1 MKEHGDQEILRLLQ
15 SADTAEADRALK
27 YLYERLYKMVQH
39 FIMTNNGT
47 ANEVEDIFQDGMVV
61 LYNQVRRPGF
71 TLTSTISTYFYSIC
85 RNLWL
90 KQLRKRNRNTTLT
103 EEQENIPVAE
113 TQFDVLVQSE
123 QAQQLASLVA
133 QLGDDCQK
141 ILHYFYYER
150 LRMKEIIE
158 KMQIS
163 SVAVAKN
170 KKSNCMKQLRKL
182 AAGKN
187 WL

>member
-1 MKEHGDQEILRLLQ
+1 MKEYGDEELLQLLQ
-15 SADTAEADRALK
+15 SANAPEADRALK
-27 YLYERLYKMVQH
+27 YLYQRLYKMIQH
-39 FIMTNNGT
+39 FILTNNGRPD
-47 ANEVEDIFQDGMVV
+47 EVEDVFQDAMVV
-61 LYNQVRRPGF
+61 LYNQVRRPDF
-71 TLTSTISTYFYSIC
+71 ALTSTLSTYFYSVC

-90 KQLRKRNRNTTLT
+90 KQLRKRQRNTTLT
-103 EEQENIPVAE
+103 EEAERIPVAE
-113 TQFDVLVQSE
+113 TQFEVLVASE
-123 QAQQLASLVA
+123 QAQLIADLLKE
-133 QLGDDCQK
+133 LGSDCQK

-158 KMQIS
+158 HMGIS